1 MRMSATKEFLET
13 WLQEN
18 VGRLPAESG
27 VSIAVLAQQFEQDA
41 EAAGYG
47 HAVREDE
54 IGNIED
60 AIEKALKRAR
70 AGEEAQVA
78 VPAGESDLA
87 PVMEALAVDDAK
99 SGP

>member
-1 MRMSATKEFLET
+1 MSVTKEFLET

-18 VGRLPAESG
+18 VGNLPAEAE

-41 EAAGYG
+41 QAAGYG
-47 HAVREDE
+47 HSVREDE
-54 IGNIED
+54 IGNLED

-70 AGEEAQVA
+70 TGEEVQVA
-78 VPAGESDLA
+78 LPAGGSDLA

>member
-1 MRMSATKEFLET
+1 MSPTKEFFEN

-18 VGRLPAESG
+18 VGNLPAKSG

-41 EAAGYG
+41 EAEGYG
-47 HAVREDE
+47 HAVREEE
-54 IGNIED
+54 IGNVED

-70 AGEEAQVA
+70 TGEEAQVA
-78 VPAGESDLA
+78 VLAGGSDLA
-87 PVMEALAVDDAK
+87 LVMEALAVNDAK

>member
-1 MRMSATKEFLET
+1 MSATKEFFET

-18 VGRLPAESG
+18 VGNLPAESG

-60 AIEKALKRAR
+60 AMEKALKRAR
-70 AGEEAQVA
+70 SGEEAPAV

-87 PVMEALAVDDAK
+87 PIMEALEVDDAK
-99 SGP
+99 GGP